1 MRSMALRHE
10 IILVR
15 HVETTLAGSFC
26 GESDPPLNA
35 RGLDQLPLISKEVSR
50 WNCSEVYSSN
60 LLRAWQ
66 TAEAIGLACGT
77 RVQTRRGLREIGFGL
92 WEGLTWK
99 DVEAKYP
106 KEASQWLGA
115 YPYGSIP
122 QGEAYE
128 SFCERVQ
135 EEVEFLE
142 QRAEEGVIAVV
153 THAGVLRTILRMC
166 CNFTDQD
173 AWNATREYGSILVM
187 DGRGEIAYAAQ
198 GGSCV

>member
-1 MRSMALRHE
+1 MALRHE

-15 HVETTLAGSFC
+15 HAETALAGSFC

-35 RGLDQLPLISKEVSR
+35 RGLDQLPLISEEVAR
-50 WNCSEVYSSN
+50 WNCVEVYSSD

-66 TAEAIGLACGT
+66 TAEAIGLACGV
-77 RVQTRRGLREIGFGL
+77 RVQTRRGLREISFGV

-99 DVEAKYP
+99 EVEAKHP
-106 KEASQWLGA
+106 KQASQWINA

-128 SFCERVQ
+128 SFFARVQ
-135 EEVEFLE
+135 EEVEFLS
-142 QRAEEGVIAVV
+142 QRADEGTIAVV
-153 THAGVLRTILRMC
+153 THAGVLRTILRTC

-187 DGRGEIAYAAQ
+187 NGRGEIAYAVP
-198 GGSCV
+198 GGSRV